1 MADRTIRVVLD
12 FERKCQHA
20 EIRCL
25 ACQRTV
31 IIPPKMVAKIYGPMT
46 RVRDA
51 ERRSRCR
58 ECGGRG
64 AKIRGIY
71 REYPG

>member
-20 EIRCL
+20 EIRCR

-31 IIPPKMVAKIYGPMT
+31 ILPPKMVAGVYGAT
-46 RVRDA
+46 THLRDA

-64 AKIRGIY
+64 ATIRGIF
-71 REYPG
+71 REYHG